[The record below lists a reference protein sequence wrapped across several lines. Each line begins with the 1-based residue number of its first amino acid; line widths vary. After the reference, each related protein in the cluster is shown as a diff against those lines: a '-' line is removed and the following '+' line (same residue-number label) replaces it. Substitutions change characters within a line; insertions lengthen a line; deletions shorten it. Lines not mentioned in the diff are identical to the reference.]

1 MTLPYKYVHLNAVR
15 SQQLRE
21 ALENLT
27 RAICEV
33 EKVLETMRAEH
44 DPLASHIFVSRRQY
58 QTRSDTKSGKRGEVF
73 SRLSWE
79 TACKLGFRGS
89 LGEWQRLMGAVS
101 QR

>member
-1 MTLPYKYVHLNAVR
+1 LTSPAKNVQMNVMQAR
-15 SQQLRE
+15 QLQH
-21 ALENLT
+21 ALDNLSK
-27 RAICEV
+27 AIREV
-33 EKVLETMRAEH
+33 EVVLEVMRIEH

-58 QTRSDTKSGKRGEVF
+58 QTRSVTKSGKRGEVF
-73 SRLSWE
+73 SRMSWE

>member
-1 MTLPYKYVHLNAVR
+1 MNVMQAR
-15 SQQLRE
+15 QLQH
-21 ALENLT
+21 ALDNLSK
-27 RAICEV
+27 AIREV
-33 EKVLETMRAEH
+33 EAVLEAMRIEH

-73 SRLSWE
+73 SRMSWE

>member
-1 MTLPYKYVHLNAVR
+1 MNVMQAR
-15 SQQLRE
+15 QLRH
-21 ALENLT
+21 ALDNLSK
-27 RAICEV
+27 AIREV
-33 EKVLETMRAEH
+33 EVVLEAMRIEH

-58 QTRSDTKSGKRGEVF
+58 QTRSATKSGKRGEVF
-73 SRLSWE
+73 SRMSWE